1 MSGETSIVES
11 QTLLRVRGVSMRFG
25 GLQALEDVSFDVMRG
40 EILALIGPNGAGK
53 STLLNIISGALA
65 PTAGE
70 AYFRNERLN
79 GMPANEVNA
88 RGLVRTFQG
97 AEILRNM
104 SVRENVVT
112 AGVAR
117 CGSGIASGLLG
128 FGRSRR
134 VLEQLERAADAHLE
148 TVGLAAIANSSAGTL
163 GAGQQRLLAVAR
175 ALATGAELIVLDEP
189 GAGLNA
195 TEKSFLA
202 GVIVKLRASGKTILF
217 VEHDLG
223 LVGRLAERMVVLDHG
238 RVIASGQPGE
248 VRANPKVIEAY
259 LGNADITVD
268 VQNSESGGIVPAK
281 PPLLDIGNLSVRYG
295 GSLALEGVSIT
306 VAPGEIVAL
315 VGANGAGKSTLLK
328 AVAGAVKIYAGRIS
342 LGGRDLGTLPA
353 ADRVALGL
361 SLAPEGRALFGSLSV
376 LDNLAIGRY
385 GRRRAAG
392 LRELLIPGLTELAAE
407 HEALELVY
415 RYFPILRSRASQAA
429 GTLSGGEGQMLAI
442 GRALM
447 NSPSLLMLDEP
458 SFGLA
463 PQVSREILEALPRLA
478 AGGVAIL
485 LVEQNA
491 RAALQ
496 IASRGYVLVNGRIAT
511 SARSRDLLEDPQIA
525 RTYLGWE
532 GEGSRPVPT
541 NEKPRLHVV
550 G

>member
-1 MSGETSIVES
+1 MSEPAI
-11 QTLLRVRGVSMRFG
+11 LLSVRGISMRFG
-25 GLQALEDVSFDVMRG
+25 GLQALEDVSFDVRRG

-53 STLLNIISGALA
+53 STLLNIISGVLL

-70 AYFRNERLN
+70 AQFRGERLN
-79 GMPANEVNA
+79 GLSADKVNA

-104 SVRENVVT
+104 SVIENVVA

-117 CGSGIASGLLG
+117 SGSGIASGLLG
-128 FGRSRR
+128 YGASSRALAR
-134 VLEQLERAADAHLE
+134 LKSEAAVHLG
-148 TVGLAAIANSSAGTL
+148 TVGLSALAEVPAATL
-163 GAGQQRLLAVAR
+163 GAGQQRLLAIAR
-175 ALATGAELIVLDEP
+175 ALATRAELLVLDEP

-195 TEKSFLA
+195 TEKAFLA
-202 GVIVKLRASGKTILF
+202 EVIKVLRASGKTVLF

-223 LVGRLAERMVVLDHG
+223 LVARLAERMVVLDHG
-238 RVIASGQPGE
+238 RVIAAGRPE
-248 VRANPKVIEAY
+248 DVRADPKVIEAY
-259 LGNADITVD
+259 LGNTDIAAGARNEYAP
-268 VQNSESGGIVPAK
+268 QAGAAK
-281 PPLLDIGNLSVRYG
+281 PLLDIDRLCVRYD
-295 GSLALEGVSIT
+295 GSLALDGVSLS
-306 VAPGEIVAL
+306 VGRGEIVAI

-328 AVAGAVKIYAGRIS
+328 VVAGAKAPDAGHVTFDERR
-342 LGGRDLGTLPA
+342 LDAMAA
-353 ADRVALGL
+353 ADRVPLGL

-376 LDNLAIGRY
+376 LDNLLIGRY

-392 LRELLIPGLTELAAE
+392 LRELISPAAAE
-407 HEALELVY
+407 RAAEAAALELVY
-415 RYFPILRSRASQAA
+415 GYFPKLHGRSAQPA

-447 NSPSLLMLDEP
+447 NNPRLLMLDEP

-496 IASRGYVLVNGRIAT
+496 IASRGYVLVNGRIA
-511 SARSRDLLEDPQIA
+511 AEGMACDLLEDPGIA

-532 GEGSRPVPT
+532 GGDAQTE
-541 NEKPRLHVV
+541 RLSVV
-550 G
+550 A

>member
-1 MSGETSIVES
+1 MSELE
-11 QTLLRVRGVSMRFG
+11 TLLRVRGLSMRFG
-25 GLQALEDVSFDVMRG
+25 GLQALEDVSFDVIRG

-53 STLLNIISGALA
+53 STLLNIISGALS

-70 AYFRNERLN
+70 AHFRGERLN
-79 GMPANEVNA
+79 GLSADKVNA

-104 SVRENVVT
+104 SVIENVVT

-117 CGSGIASGLLG
+117 CGTGIASGLLG
-128 FGRSRR
+128 IGPSSRA
-134 VLEQLERAADAHLE
+134 LAALKFQAKVHLE
-148 TVGLAAIANSSAGTL
+148 TVGLWALANASAATL
-163 GAGQQRLLAVAR
+163 GAGQQRLLAIAR
-175 ALATGAELIVLDEP
+175 ALATGAELLVLDEP

-195 TEKSFLA
+195 TEKAFLA
-202 GVIVKLRASGKTILF
+202 EVIKGLRASGKTVLF

-223 LVGRLAERMVVLDHG
+223 LVARLAERLIVLDHG
-238 RVIASGQPGE
+238 RVIAAGSPQD
-248 VRANPKVIEAY
+248 VRADPKVIEAY
-259 LGNADITVD
+259 LGNTDIA
-268 VQNSESGGIVPAK
+268 SGARNEYAPEAEAGAS
-281 PPLLDIGNLSVRYG
+281 LLAIEQLCVRYD
-295 GSLALEGVSIT
+295 GSLALDDVSLN
-306 VAPGEIVAL
+306 VGPGEIVAL

-328 AVAGAVKIYAGRIS
+328 VVAGAVPSAAGHVTFDKRG
-342 LGGRDLGTLPA
+342 LGPIPA
-353 ADRVALGL
+353 ADRVSLGL

-376 LDNLAIGRY
+376 LDNLLIGRY

-392 LRELLIPGLTELAAE
+392 LRELISPGAAE
-407 HEALELVY
+407 RGAEAEALELVY
-415 RYFPILRSRASQAA
+415 GYFPKLRARSAQAA

-447 NSPSLLMLDEP
+447 NRPRLLMMDEP

-496 IASRGYVLVNGRIAT
+496 IASRGYVLVNGRIA
-511 SARSRDLLEDPQIA
+511 AAGRACDLLDDPEIA

-532 GEGSRPVPT
+532 GGEAAQ
-541 NEKPRLHVV
+541 EPRLCVV
-550 G
+550 K

>member
-1 MSGETSIVES
+1 MRAGASLEEAEP
-11 QTLLRVRGVSMRFG
+11 LLRVRGVSMRFG
-25 GLQALEDVSFDVMRG
+25 GLQALEDVSFAVMRG

-53 STLLNIISGALA
+53 STLLNIISGALV

-70 AYFRNERLN
+70 THFRGERLN
-79 GMPANEVNA
+79 GLGADEVNA
-88 RGLVRTFQG
+88 RGLARTFQG

-104 SVRENVVT
+104 SVRENVIT

-117 CGSGIASGLLG
+117 CGAGIAAGLLG
-128 FGRSRR
+128 FGRSRKA
-134 VLEQLERAADAHLE
+134 LAALARDADGHLE
-148 TVGLAAIANSSAGTL
+148 TVGLAAIADASAGTL

-175 ALATGAELIVLDEP
+175 ALATGAELVVLDEP

-195 TEKSFLA
+195 TEKTFLA
-202 GVIVKLRASGKTILF
+202 EVIAKVRAGGKTVLF

-238 RVIASGQPGE
+238 RVIAAGLSAA
-248 VRANPKVIEAY
+248 VRADPKVIEAY
-259 LGNADITVD
+259 LGNTEIVVAKDAG
-268 VQNSESGGIVPAK
+268 SESATAAAA
-281 PPLLDIGNLSVRYG
+281 PLLELDRICVRYD
-295 GSLALEGVSIT
+295 GSLALEGVSVT
-306 VAPGEIVAL
+306 VGRGEIVAL

-328 AVAGAVKIYAGRIS
+328 AVAGAVSLDAGHIA
-342 LGGRDLGTLPA
+342 LGGRDLGALAA
-353 ADRVALGL
+353 ADRVSLGL

-376 LDNLAIGRY
+376 LDNLIIGRY

-392 LRELLIPGLTELAAE
+392 LRELLSPSAAE
-407 HEALELVY
+407 REAEREALELVY
-415 RYFPILRSRASQAA
+415 GYFPKLRQRGTQAA

-447 NSPSLLMLDEP
+447 NRPHLLMLDEP

-496 IASRGYVLVNGRIAT
+496 VAARGYVLVNGRIVAEGKSGT
-511 SARSRDLLEDPQIA
+511 LLDDPEIA
-525 RTYLGWE
+525 RTYLGWKG
-532 GEGSRPVPT
+532 GEDADPVLASQS
-541 NEKPRLHVV
+541 RLHVV

>member
-1 MSGETSIVES
+1 MSEPE
-11 QTLLRVRGVSMRFG
+11 TLLRVRGVSMRFG

-53 STLLNIISGALA
+53 STLLNIISGALV

-70 AYFRNERLN
+70 THFRGERLN
-79 GMPANEVNA
+79 GLGADRVNA

-117 CGSGIASGLLG
+117 CGAGIAAGLLG
-128 FGRSRR
+128 FGPSRR
-134 VLEQLERAADAHLE
+134 ALAVLSSEADAHLE
-148 TVGLAAIANSSAGTL
+148 TVGLSALADASAATL

-195 TEKSFLA
+195 TEKAFLA
-202 GVIVKLRASGKTILF
+202 EVIAGLCARGKTVLF

-238 RVIASGQPGE
+238 RVIAAGLPE
-248 VRANPKVIEAY
+248 AVRADPKVIEAY
-259 LGNADITVD
+259 LGNTEIVA
-268 VQNSESGGIVPAK
+268 GGEAAGASAAGQGA
-281 PPLLDIGNLSVRYG
+281 LLLGIEHLSVRYD
-295 GSLALEGVSIT
+295 GSLALDDVSLS
-306 VAPGEIVAL
+306 VSSGEIVAL

-328 AVAGAVKIYAGRIS
+328 AIAGAVPPAAGHIA
-342 LGGRDLGTLPA
+342 LGGRDLGGLAA
-353 ADRVALGL
+353 ADRVSLGL
-361 SLAPEGRALFGSLSV
+361 SLAPEGRALFNSLSV
-376 LDNLAIGRY
+376 FDNLVIGRY

-392 LRELLIPGLTELAAE
+392 LRELIAPGADEREAE
-407 HEALELVY
+407 REALELVY
-415 RYFPILRSRASQAA
+415 GYFPKLRQRAAQAA

-447 NSPSLLMLDEP
+447 NRPRLLMLDEP

-496 IASRGYVLVNGRIAT
+496 VSARGYVLVNGRIAA
-511 SARSRDLLEDPQIA
+511 SGRSRALLEDPQIA
-525 RTYLGWE
+525 RTYLGWD
-532 GEGSRPVPT
+532 GGGDAAIPASKT
-541 NEKPRLHVV
+541 RLRVV

>member
-1 MSGETSIVES
+1 MSEGDSLYASEP
-11 QTLLRVRGVSMRFG
+11 LLRVRGVSMRFG
-25 GLQALEDVSFDVMRG
+25 GLQALEDVSFDVIRG
-40 EILALIGPNGAGK
+40 EILALIGPNGVGK
-53 STLLNIISGALA
+53 STLLNIIAGALA

-70 AYFRNERLN
+70 THLRGERLN
-79 GMPANEVNA
+79 GLGADQVNA

-104 SVRENVVT
+104 SVRDNVVT

-117 CGSGIASGLLG
+117 CGSGIATGLLG
-128 FGRSRR
+128 LGRSRR
-134 VLEQLERAADAHLE
+134 ALAALEKEADRHLE
-148 TVGLAAIANSSAGTL
+148 TVGLSALAGASASTL
-163 GAGQQRLLAVAR
+163 GAGQQRLLAIAR

-195 TEKSFLA
+195 TEKGYLA
-202 GVIVKLRASGKTILF
+202 QVISGLRASGKTVLF

-223 LVGRLAERMVVLDHG
+223 LVGRLAERIVVLDHG
-238 RVIASGQPGE
+238 RVIAAGRPDE
-248 VRANPKVIEAY
+248 VRADPKVIEAY
-259 LGNADITVD
+259 LGNTEIVAGHGPGAATR
-268 VQNSESGGIVPAK
+268 NGGT
-281 PPLLDIGNLSVRYG
+281 LLGIEHLSVRYD
-295 GSLALEGVSIT
+295 GSLALDDVSVR

-328 AVAGAVKIYAGRIS
+328 AVAGAVPPEAGHIA
-342 LGGRDLGTLPA
+342 LDGRDLGPIAT

-376 LDNLAIGRY
+376 LDNLIIGRY

-392 LRELLIPGLTELAAE
+392 LRELLSPSVAE
-407 HEALELVY
+407 REAEREALELVY
-415 RYFPILRSRASQAA
+415 GYFPKLRVRSAQAA

-447 NSPSLLMLDEP
+447 NRPRLLMLDEP

-463 PQVSREILEALPRLA
+463 PQVSREILEALPKLA
-478 AGGVAIL
+478 SGGVAIL

-496 IASRGYVLVNGRIAT
+496 IASHGYVLVNGRIA
-511 SARSRDLLEDPQIA
+511 AAGRSRDLLDDPEIA
-525 RTYLGWE
+525 RTYLGWDGADTPAE
-532 GEGSRPVPT
+532 ASAA
-541 NEKPRLHVV
+541 KPRLRVV

>member
-1 MSGETSIVES
+1 MSETE
-11 QTLLRVRGVSMRFG
+11 TLLRVRGVSKRFG
-25 GLQALEDVSFDVMRG
+25 GLQALEDVSFDVKRG

-53 STLLNIISGALA
+53 STLLNIISGALV

-70 AYFRNERLN
+70 THFRGERLN
-79 GMPANEVNA
+79 GLGADKVNA

-117 CGSGIASGLLG
+117 CGAGIAAGLLG
-128 FGRSRR
+128 FGPSRR
-134 VLEQLERAADAHLE
+134 ALAALSGEADAHLE
-148 TVGLAAIANSSAGTL
+148 TVGLTTLADASAATL

-175 ALATGAELIVLDEP
+175 ALATGAELIILDEP

-195 TEKSFLA
+195 TEKAFLA
-202 GVIVKLRASGKTILF
+202 EVIAGLRAGGKTVLF

-238 RVIASGQPGE
+238 RVIAAGLPE
-248 VRANPKVIEAY
+248 AVRADPKVIEAY
-259 LGNADITVD
+259 LGNTEIVAV
-268 VQNSESGGIVPAK
+268 SEPVSEVATGQGA
-281 PPLLDIGNLSVRYG
+281 PLLGIEHLSVRYD
-295 GSLALEGVSIT
+295 GSLALDDVSIS
-306 VAPGEIVAL
+306 VSPGEIVAL

-328 AVAGAVKIYAGRIS
+328 AIAGAVPAAAGHIA
-342 LGGRDLGTLPA
+342 LGGRDLGPLAA
-353 ADRVALGL
+353 ADRVSLGL

-376 LDNLAIGRY
+376 FDNLIIGRF

-392 LRELLIPGLTELAAE
+392 LRELIAPSAAE
-407 HEALELVY
+407 REAAREALELVY
-415 RYFPILRSRASQAA
+415 GYFPKLRQRAAQAA

-447 NSPSLLMLDEP
+447 NRPRLLMLDEP

-496 IASRGYVLVNGRIAT
+496 VSARGYVLVNGRIA
-511 SARSRDLLEDPQIA
+511 AGGRSRALLGDPQIA
-525 RTYLGWE
+525 RTYLGWDG
-532 GEGSRPVPT
+532 GEDAAVPAAKT
-541 NEKPRLHVV
+541 RLRVV

>member
-1 MSGETSIVES
+1 MSEADP
-11 QTLLRVRGVSMRFG
+11 LLRVRGVSMRFG

-53 STLLNIISGALA
+53 STLLNILSGAQV
-65 PTAGE
+65 PTSGE
-70 AYFRNERLN
+70 AFFRGMRLN
-79 GMPANEVNA
+79 GLSADRVNA
-88 RGLVRTFQG
+88 LGLARTFQG
-97 AEILRNM
+97 AEILRQM
-104 SVRENVVT
+104 TVRENVIT

-117 CGSGIASGLLG
+117 CGSGIAAGLLG
-128 FGRSRR
+128 FGPAH
-134 VLEQLERAADAHLE
+134 RALASLASEADGHLE
-148 TVGLAAIANSSAGTL
+148 TVGLATLAGSPAGTL
-163 GAGQQRLLAVAR
+163 GAGQQRLLAIAR

-195 TEKSFLA
+195 TEKGFLA
-202 GVIVKLRASGKTILF
+202 EVISKLREDGKTVIF

-238 RVIASGQPGE
+238 RVIAAGLPAE
-248 VRANPKVIEAY
+248 VRADPKVIEAY
-259 LGNADITVD
+259 LGNTEILAGGADA
-268 VQNSESGGIVPAK
+268 PAAA
-281 PPLLDIGNLSVRYG
+281 PGAPLLDIQRLSVRYD
-295 GSLALEGVSIT
+295 GSLALEEVSVS

-328 AVAGAVKIYAGRIS
+328 AVAGAVSPGTGHIM
-342 LGGRDLGTLPA
+342 LGGRDLGPLA
-353 ADRVALGL
+353 VSERVALGL

-376 LDNLAIGRY
+376 LDNLLIGRY

-392 LRELLIPGLTELAAE
+392 LRALLSPGPVERAAE
-407 HEALELVY
+407 REALELVY
-415 RYFPILRSRASQAA
+415 GYFPKLRLRSAQAA

-447 NSPSLLMLDEP
+447 NQPRLLMLDEP

-496 IASRGYVLVNGRIAT
+496 VASRGYVLVNGRIAT
-511 SARSRDLLEDPQIA
+511 EGRSRALLDDPEIA

-532 GEGSRPVPT
+532 GDDPVPA
-541 NEKPRLHVV
+541 PPSRLKIA
-550 G
+550 